1 MKRKTIK
8 LTYDNILLDAEL
20 NILRWY
26 HFSENAKILAIGW
39 NNQLV
44 RRFCEEREYIFFEA
58 TPSDLLEDD
67 YSVKHEN
74 TIDYVILMETIEVTE
89 RPALLLQ
96 KAFSCLKEDGKL
108 LVIANN
114 KYAIKHFCGE
124 KTPYEERLFDELEGQ
139 WAPNGSHSFGI
150 GEFEKLFQDAN
161 INHVQKYA
169 VYPHLY
175 NAKKIYSFEYAIK
188 DRSDV
193 YFQPWYVDNSR
204 IFAHEEKMYPGL
216 VASGLFYA
224 MANGFFF
231 EASKK
236 AEQSNALFITIS
248 SERKAERQFIT
259 VVDGNGIVE
268 KSPIYENGMNS
279 IRLLEKNH
287 KYLCDKGLH
296 IVSGKVTEDSYQME
310 YLKMPTFL
318 QQIEKIYY
326 NGHGEII
333 TLLDKYV
340 EEIRKSSVITETT
353 DLGEILQYGF
363 IDLVPINCFYENGK
377 FLFFDQEYV
386 IPNLPLKVIIYR
398 SLVLIYEAYPEFDF
412 QIPITFFYD
421 RYGITECIDD
431 IRRIESEWLLELNVE
446 DIMILHKDYHVPFET
461 SIESN
466 KDALNEASLKRRL
479 IENVL
484 SNLENKQ
491 IILFGVN
498 EKAKEFID
506 NYRETCEIALII
518 DEDLTKKGTIFEG
531 YDIYAMD
538 KLAELNQD
546 EYKVIIFEGDVLP
559 IYQRLSRWGAKDIGW
574 YV

>member
-1 MKRKTIK
+1 M
-8 LTYDNILLDAEL
+8 TYDNILSDAEL

-26 HFSENAKILAIGW
+26 HFSNDAKILAVGW

-44 RRFCEEREYIFFEA
+44 RKFCEEREYIFFEA

-67 YSVKHEN
+67 YSVKHGN
-74 TIDYVILMETIEVTE
+74 TIDYVILMETIEATE
-89 RPALLLQ
+89 SPSLLLQ
-96 KAFSCLKEDGKL
+96 KVFSCLKEDGKL
-108 LVIANN
+108 LVVANN

-124 KTPYEERLFDELEGQ
+124 KTPYEERLFDELEGK

-150 GEFEKLFQDAN
+150 VEFEKLFQDAN
-161 INHVQKYA
+161 FEHIQKFA

-175 NAKKIYSFEYAIK
+175 NAKKIYSFEYVIR

-193 YFQPWYVDNSR
+193 YFQPWYVDNSL
-204 IFAHEEKMYPGL
+204 IFAHEEKMYSGL
-216 VASGLFYA
+216 VSSGLFYI

-231 EASKK
+231 EISKK
-236 AEQSNALFITIS
+236 TELSNAKFITIS

-268 KSPIYENGMNS
+268 KRPVYENGLNS

-287 KYLCDKGLH
+287 RYLCDKGLH
-296 IVSGKVTEDSYQME
+296 IVSGKVTDDCYQME
-310 YLKMPTFL
+310 YIKTPTFL
-318 QQIEKIYY
+318 HQMEKIFY

-333 TLLDKYV
+333 TVFDSYV

-353 DLGEILQYGF
+353 ELGEILQYGF

-377 FLFFDQEYV
+377 FIFFDQEYV

-398 SLVLIYEAYPEFDF
+398 SLMIMYEAYPEFERLLS
-412 QIPITFFYD
+412 ITFFFD

-431 IRRIESEWLLELNVE
+431 IRKIESEWLLELNVE
-446 DIMILHKDYHVPFET
+446 DLLILHKDYHAPFEA
-461 SIESN
+461 SIEAN
-466 KDALNEASLKRRL
+466 KGALNEASLKRL
-479 IENVL
+479 LKENAL
-484 SNLENKQ
+484 NNLEDKQ
-491 IILFGVN
+491 IILLGAN

-506 NYRETCEIALII
+506 NYKETCEITLII
-518 DEDLTKKGTIFEG
+518 DEDLIKKGMIFEG
-531 YDIYAMD
+531 YDIYTMD
-538 KLAELNQD
+538 KLAELNHD
-546 EYKVIIFEGDVLP
+546 EYKVIIFQGEVLP
-559 IYQRLSRWGAKDIGW
+559 IYQRLCRWGVKDIGW

>member
-8 LTYDNILLDAEL
+8 LTYDNILSDAEL

-26 HFSENAKILAIGW
+26 HFSDNAKILGIGW

-44 RRFCEEREYIFFEA
+44 CRFCEEREYTFFEA

-67 YSVKHEN
+67 YSIKHEN
-74 TIDYVILMETIEVTE
+74 TVDYVILMETIEATE

-96 KAFSCLKEDGKL
+96 KAFSCLTEDGKL

-124 KTPYEERLFDELEGQ
+124 KTPYEERLFEELEGKC
-139 WAPNGSHSFGI
+139 AADGSHSFGI
-150 GEFEKLFQDAN
+150 GELEKMFQDAN
-161 INHVQKYA
+161 IEHVQKYA
-169 VYPHLY
+169 VYPQLY
-175 NAKKIYSFEYAIK
+175 NAKKIYSFEYTIK
-188 DRSDV
+188 DKTDV
-193 YFQPWYVDNSR
+193 QFQPWYTDNSLVY
-204 IFAHEEKMYPGL
+204 AHEEKMYSGL
-216 VASGLFYA
+216 VASGLFFA

-231 EASKK
+231 EASRK

-248 SERKAERQFIT
+248 SERAADRQFIT
-259 VVDGNGIVE
+259 VVNARGMVE
-268 KSPIYENGMNS
+268 KRPIYENGMNS

-310 YLKMPTFL
+310 YIKTPTL
-318 QQIEKIYY
+318 LHQMEKIFY

-333 TLLDKYV
+333 TVFDNYV

-398 SLVLIYEAYPEFDF
+398 SLMIMYEAYPEFVC
-412 QIPITFFYD
+412 QLPITFFFD

-431 IRRIESEWLLELNVE
+431 IRKIESEWILELNVE
-446 DIMILHKDYHVPFET
+446 DLMVLHKDYHASFEA
-461 SIESN
+461 SIEAN
-466 KDALNEASLKRRL
+466 KDALNEVSLKRL
-479 IENVL
+479 LKENVL
-484 SNLENKQ
+484 SNLEEKQ
-491 IILFGVN
+491 IILLGAN

-506 NYRETCEIALII
+506 NNREKCEITLVI
-518 DEDLTKKGTIFEG
+518 DEDPTKKGTIFEG
-531 YDIYAMD
+531 YEIYTMD
-538 KLAELNQD
+538 KLAELNHD
-546 EYKVIIFEGDVLP
+546 EYKVIIFESEVLP
-559 IYQRLSRWGAKDIGW
+559 IYKRLCRWGVEDIGW